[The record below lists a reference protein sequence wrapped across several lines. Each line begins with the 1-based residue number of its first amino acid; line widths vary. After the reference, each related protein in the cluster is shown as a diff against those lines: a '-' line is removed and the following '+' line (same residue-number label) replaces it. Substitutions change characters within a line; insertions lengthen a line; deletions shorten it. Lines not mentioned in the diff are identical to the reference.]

1 MASIRKQVHEELLSD
16 RVTNLHTCARHIPGG
31 RIHRCRGKCSP
42 SNAVAASGP
51 AENDN
56 PVARKRALRHVWGF
70 SRSDAPGENKRVG
83 DIPGV
88 IKDCARKGWKS
99 DLVAVVSD
107 PCDHTRSHTPGM
119 DHTVRKQRIRGIC
132 RSETQDVRACNRT
145 VGRPKDIPDHTS
157 NACIRSTK
165 RLDGTRMVMGFALD
179 SESCGRSELEN
190 SSVANKRAYDVS
202 RINLGSCATKLVEE
216 RGNFITGCCGNSRA
230 ERLMGAV
237 F

>member
-1 MASIRKQVHEELLSD
+1 MPSICQQVHEKLLGD
-16 RVTNLHTCARHIPGG
+16 WVTNLHTCARHIPGG
-31 RIHRCRGKCSP
+31 RIHRRRGKCGP
-42 SNAVAASGP
+42 SNAVAARGP

-70 SRSDAPGENKRVG
+70 GHSDAPGENERVR

-88 IKDCARKGWKS
+88 IEDCARKGWKS

-107 PCDHTRSHTPGM
+107 PCHHTRAHTSGM
-119 DHTVRKQRIRGIC
+119 DHTVRNQRIRGVC

-145 VGRPKDIPDHTS
+145 VRRPKDIPDHTS
-157 NACIRSTK
+157 NASIRSPK

-179 SESCGRSELEN
+179 SEGCARSELEY
-190 SSVANKRAYDVS
+190 SSVANERAYDVS
-202 RINLGSCATKLVEE
+202 RINLSGCATKLVEK